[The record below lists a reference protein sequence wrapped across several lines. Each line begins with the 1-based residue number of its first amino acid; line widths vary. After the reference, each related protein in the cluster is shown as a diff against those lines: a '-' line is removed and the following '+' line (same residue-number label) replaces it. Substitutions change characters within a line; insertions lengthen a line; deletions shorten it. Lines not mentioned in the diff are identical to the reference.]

1 MSVPVA
7 ANINSNMNTTPTPN
21 FNFNLPQNAI
31 INLNN
36 NNQNMNINNNSP
48 LKSPPETSLQVE
60 MKNCLSLL
68 QEFQNKKE
76 AAEFLQAVDW
86 KSLGL
91 DDYPKIINQPMDL
104 GTIEKKLTRNAYQ
117 NAYEFAEDMR
127 LVWDNAKTFNRPGSE
142 IYMTAENLHHLFERK
157 FARIA
162 KSGVGK
168 RKNADKTPMTKTT
181 MEQRCA
187 FVALLKQVDSDVVGA
202 IVEMLDKQCPQA
214 LTEQDD
220 NEEVLAIEVYYIDEP
235 TLSQCIAYCQRAI
248 EKGKSNKKKNNK

>member
-1 MSVPVA
+1 
-7 ANINSNMNTTPTPN
+7 
-21 FNFNLPQNAI
+21 
-31 INLNN
+31 
-36 NNQNMNINNNSP
+36 
-48 LKSPPETSLQVE
+48 
-60 MKNCLSLL
+60 
-68 QEFQNKKE
+68 
-76 AAEFLQAVDW
+76 
-86 KSLGL
+86 
-91 DDYPKIINQPMDL
+91 
-104 GTIEKKLTRNAYQ
+104 
-117 NAYEFAEDMR
+117 MR

-248 EKGKSNKKKNNK
+248 EKGKSNKKKKIINN

>member
-1 MSVPVA
+1 MSVPAA

-104 GTIEKKLTRNAYQ
+104 GTIEKN
-117 NAYEFAEDMR
+117 
-127 LVWDNAKTFNRPGSE
+127 
-142 IYMTAENLHHLFERK
+142 
-157 FARIA
+157 
-162 KSGVGK
+162 
-168 RKNADKTPMTKTT
+168 
-181 MEQRCA
+181 
-187 FVALLKQVDSDVVGA
+187 
-202 IVEMLDKQCPQA
+202 
-214 LTEQDD
+214 
-220 NEEVLAIEVYYIDEP
+220 
-235 TLSQCIAYCQRAI
+235 
-248 EKGKSNKKKNNK
+248 